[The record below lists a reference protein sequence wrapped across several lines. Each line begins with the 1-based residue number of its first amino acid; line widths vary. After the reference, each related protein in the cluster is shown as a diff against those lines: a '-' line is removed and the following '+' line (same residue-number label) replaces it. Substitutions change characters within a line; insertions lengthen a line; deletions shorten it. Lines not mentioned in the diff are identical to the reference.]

1 MWRPIQNTRP
11 GIGWTISSA
20 DAETWDVEK
29 KTSLYGTYHYDGFNK
44 GNSKY
49 TVQEEG
55 IYRVNMQLR
64 QDENGGGCMK
74 VRVPPPHPLFLG
86 WCVLCCRY
94 SRQIHGP
101 VVLQLQ
107 RQQNPAESLRGSA
120 CPDKQYMYILITIAS
135 NLHADARCHVCNIA
149 DARTT
154 PHRTRYSWW

>member
-94 SRQIHGP
+94 SRLSDTRSSG
-101 VVLQLQ
+101 
-107 RQQNPAESLRGSA
+107 RGSRTQQNPCEAVLVQTSSICIYLLRLHPTCMLMPA
-120 CPDKQYMYILITIAS
+120 ATCAILLMLA
-135 NLHADARCHVCNIA
+135 
-149 DARTT
+149 
-154 PHRTRYSWW
+154 PHRTAPDTLGGK